1 MGALSRNRIAW
12 NARVSTRLILR
23 RPVTLLQR
31 LASPAEAGVFE
42 PMAKSLHD
50 ELAAVSKELAD
61 LTETTRIEWE
71 RAMGEGHAWTDP
83 EHNDFVTAF
92 EESSGRLVELL

>member
-1 MGALSRNRIAW
+1 MRSA
-12 NARVSTRLILR
+12 
-23 RPVTLLQR
+23 QR
-31 LASPAEAGVFE
+31 LASPAEAGIFE
-42 PMAKSLHD
+42 RMAKSPQD

-83 EHNDFVTAF
+83 SIMI
-92 EESSGRLVELL
+92 SSPRSRNRAAGSSSY

>member
-1 MGALSRNRIAW
+1 
-12 NARVSTRLILR
+12 
-23 RPVTLLQR
+23 
-31 LASPAEAGVFE
+31 
-42 PMAKSLHD
+42 MAKSLQD

-92 EESSGRLVELL
+92 EELSGRLVELLNKKRQIERQIRAAKKG

>member
-1 MGALSRNRIAW
+1 
-12 NARVSTRLILR
+12 
-23 RPVTLLQR
+23 
-31 LASPAEAGVFE
+31 
-42 PMAKSLHD
+42 MAKSPQD

-83 EHNDFVTAF
+83 EHNDFVAAF
-92 EESSGRLVELL
+92 EELSGRLVELLNKKRQIERQIRAAKKG

>member
-1 MGALSRNRIAW
+1 MRSA
-12 NARVSTRLILR
+12 
-23 RPVTLLQR
+23 QR
-31 LASPAEAGVFE
+31 LASPAEAGIFGR
-42 PMAKSLHD
+42 MAKSLHD

-83 EHNDFVTAF
+83 EHNDFVAAF
-92 EESSGRLVELL
+92 EESSGRLVELLNKKRQIERQIRAVKKG

>member
-1 MGALSRNRIAW
+1 MRSA
-12 NARVSTRLILR
+12 
-23 RPVTLLQR
+23 QR
-31 LASPAEAGVFE
+31 LASPAEAGIFE
-42 PMAKSLHD
+42 RMAKSPQD

-83 EHNDFVTAF
+83 EHNDFVAAF
-92 EESSGRLVELL
+92 EESSGRLVELLNKKRQIERQIRAAKKG